1 MSIEGNGAEAPSEAQ
16 TEAVQTEAVQT
27 EAVETETQETTASES
42 ASPTKDDFAKKFA
55 ALSRKEKEIR
65 SREQEY
71 EARLAELNAKTESM
85 LPKEEQT
92 KEELPLEY
100 RLKRNPL
107 KTLEELGLS
116 YDQLT
121 NLVLNDGKLPPEMQM
136 KLMKEEL
143 ESDYKTKFEQL
154 EEKLKAKEI
163 EEQEAQLN
171 SVVTNFKKE
180 INDLV
185 TSDTE
190 KYELIN
196 ASESQELVFD
206 IISQHYE
213 ETNKIL
219 SIEEAAQAVEEHLLE
234 EFSKFSN
241 IKKLSSGEKAQE
253 PDVNFRQ
260 SPTLSNDLSA
270 QSVNSTDKKLSPEE
284 SKARA
289 AAMLKWVE

>member
-1 MSIEGNGAEAPSEAQ
+1 MSIEGNGAEAPS
-16 TEAVQTEAVQT
+16 TETVET
-27 EAVETETQETTASES
+27 EAVEAQAVETEQDS
-42 ASPTKDDFAKKFA
+42 APAQDDFAKKFA
-55 ALSRKEKEIR
+55 ALSRREKDIR

-71 EARLAELNAKTESM
+71 EARLAELNAKTNDM
-85 LPKEEQT
+85 LPKQEQET
-92 KEELPLEY
+92 EQLPLEY

-116 YDQLT
+116 YDKLT
-121 NLVLNDGKLPPEMQM
+121 NLVLNDGELPADMQM

-154 EEKLKAKEI
+154 EERLKAKEV
-163 EEQEAQLN
+163 EEQEAKLN
-171 SVVTNFKKE
+171 TVVDSFKKE
-180 INDLV
+180 INDHI
-185 TSDTE
+185 SAETE
-190 KYELIN
+190 KYELIT

-206 IISQHYE
+206 IISQHYD
-213 ETNKIL
+213 ETQRIL
-219 SIEEAAQAVEEHLLE
+219 PIEEAAQAVEEHLLE

-241 IKKLSSGEKAQE
+241 IKKLSSGEEASK
-253 PDVNFRQ
+253 PDTFRQ